1 MKTSTFIVAAL
12 MVACVFATAVYA
24 DASDAESA
32 PTSAPEIK
40 FWAYEMNEDDEYEWV
55 SYSGHGYYAG
65 QAIANSGLTFTWGSG
80 TYYDT
85 TLSGADLTYQ
95 YDSYGT
101 TYTNIN
107 PYYGKVETVNG
118 DSEFTIYRYSNNNWN
133 PISSDSGMSVMGF
146 YRPFDD
152 CQLSSA
158 NIAFVPDGISPNTL
172 PTTGLAHI
180 YDVVP
185 TQGTPDSAYAVTFHV
200 GNDTYIGYGSDCA
213 AAFKD
218 AMIRNNVPYTV
229 NLNMV
234 DNGAINNSYFGEVT
248 QIGNQAKTTTYPSV
262 TYDSVTNKTH
272 VHAYYEY
279 WSLYLGN
286 STSYVDSSAFMLGFM
301 SPLSYLPAVPPVII
315 DDEEYPV
322 QQFTQ
327 NEFTFKFENF
337 TYDWYE
343 DGDTRSHYPTAN

>member
-1 MKTSTFIVAAL
+1 MKMNTLVVAAL
-12 MVACVFATAVYA
+12 MVACVFAATVYA
-24 DASDAESA
+24 DASGAESA

-40 FWAYEMNEDDEYEWV
+40 FWAYENNDWE
-55 SYSGHGYYAG
+55 SYSGYGYYAG

-80 TYYDT
+80 SYYDT

-107 PYYGKVETVNG
+107 PYYGKVATVNG
-118 DSEFTIYRYSNNNWN
+118 DSNFTVYRYSNGNWN

-158 NIAFVPDGISPNTL
+158 NIAFVPTGISPNIL

-180 YDVVP
+180 YNVVP
-185 TQGTPDSAYAVTFHV
+185 SQGTPDSAYAVTFHI
-200 GNDTYIGYGSDCA
+200 NNNTYVGYGSDCA

-218 AMIRNNVPYTV
+218 AMIRNSIPYTV
-229 NLNMV
+229 NLAMV
-234 DNGAINNSYFGEVT
+234 DNGVINNSWFGYVS
-248 QIGNQAKTTTYPSV
+248 QIGNQSTGTVYPSV
-262 TYDSVTNKTH
+262 IYDSVTNKTH
-272 VHAYYEY
+272 VYAYYEY

-286 STSYVDSSAFMLGFM
+286 STLYADSSAFMLGFM

-315 DDEEYPV
+315 DDEEYSV

-327 NEFTFKFENF
+327 NEFTFNFENF

-343 DGDTRSHYPTAN
+343 DGDTRSHYPTSA

>member
-1 MKTSTFIVAAL
+1 MKTKTIIVAAL
-12 MVACVFATAVYA
+12 MVACVFAAAVYA
-24 DASDAESA
+24 DASNAENA

-40 FWAYEMNEDDEYEWV
+40 FWAYENDTWV

-107 PYYGKVETVNG
+107 PYYGKVATVNG
-118 DSEFTIYRYSNNNWN
+118 DSNFTVYRYSNYNWN
-133 PISSDSGMSVMGF
+133 PISSDSGMTVMGF

-172 PTTGLAHI
+172 PITGLAHI

-185 TQGTPDSAYAVTFHV
+185 DQGTPDSAYAVTFHI
-200 GNDTYIGYGSDCA
+200 GNNTYIGYGSDCA

-234 DNGAINNSYFGEVT
+234 DNGVINNSWFGEVK
-248 QIGNQAKTTTYPSV
+248 QIGNQTKSTTYNYA
-262 TYDSVTNKTH
+262 TYDSVADKTH
-272 VHAYYEY
+272 IEAYYEY

-286 STSYVDSSAFMLGFM
+286 STYYGDSSAFMLGFM

-327 NEFTFKFENF
+327 DEFTLNFEDY

-343 DGDTRSHYPTAN
+343 DGDTRSHYPTTN